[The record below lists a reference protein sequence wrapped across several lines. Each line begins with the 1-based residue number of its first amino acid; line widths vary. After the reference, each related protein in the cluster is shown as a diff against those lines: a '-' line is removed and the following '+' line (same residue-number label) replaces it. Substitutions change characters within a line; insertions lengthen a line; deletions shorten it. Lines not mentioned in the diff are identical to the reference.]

1 MKPFPRTELY
11 YDSRHDDKRLIQMQN
26 TLFEMELERAQQ
38 LANLTFLKRKRADSE
53 SLTFARSNYESFER
67 NLQQL
72 RRRIA
77 ILHVTL
83 NPQAN
88 PNEQ

>member
-11 YDSRHDDKRLIQMQN
+11 FDSRHDDKRLIQMQN

-38 LANLTFLKRKRADSE
+38 LANLTFLKRKRADDE

-67 NLQQL
+67 ILQQL

-77 ILHVTL
+77 ILHATL
-83 NPQAN
+83 HPQAN

>member
-1 MKPFPRTELY
+1 
-11 YDSRHDDKRLIQMQN
+11 MQN

-38 LANLTFLKRKRADSE
+38 LANLSFLKRRKVDQK
-53 SLTFARSNYESFER
+53 SLSFARSTYERFER
-67 NLQQL
+67 NLLQL